1 MTSFLALRASVCAY
15 LWCLIPPVFYY
26 YLLFFYFYGMLYRLP
41 AGVPSHYL
49 KRSLTGSLS
58 GIGRSPVRNLLR
70 STLILFFL
78 TWAGP
83 ILLQVPPRFDPAFS
97 GSRLV
102 RVSFSSWDFMT
113 ERKSSTKRE
122 QKRASLFFTTGT
134 SSIVTVTHR
143 RKNPICTSA
152 LARALRT
159 TSASGCAAPP

>member
-15 LWCLIPPVFYY
+15 LWCLIPPVFII
-26 YLLFFYFYGMLYRLP
+26 LFYFYGMLYRLP

-102 RVSFSSWDFMT
+102 RVSFSSWEPPCSDKKSVSLLTSFRAPLRARIALST
-113 ERKSSTKRE
+113 QRSTCNPFATPPASPSST
-122 QKRASLFFTTGT
+122 
-134 SSIVTVTHR
+134 
-143 RKNPICTSA
+143 
-152 LARALRT
+152 AR
-159 TSASGCAAPP
+159 S

>member
-1 MTSFLALRASVCAY
+1 
-15 LWCLIPPVFYY
+15 
-26 YLLFFYFYGMLYRLP
+26 MLYRLP

-97 GSRLV
+97 GEAAARGRGELVAAVVAVAAGPAHVSRAAA
-102 RVSFSSWDFMT
+102 
-113 ERKSSTKRE
+113 
-122 QKRASLFFTTGT
+122 RAR
-134 SSIVTVTHR
+134 R
-143 RKNPICTSA
+143 RK
-152 LARALRT
+152 RLRPSSGSPRRRRTPPSPRLPCVT
-159 TSASGCAAPP
+159 TCLPVFVAWRLCPVCAASRAPEFILIIHHA